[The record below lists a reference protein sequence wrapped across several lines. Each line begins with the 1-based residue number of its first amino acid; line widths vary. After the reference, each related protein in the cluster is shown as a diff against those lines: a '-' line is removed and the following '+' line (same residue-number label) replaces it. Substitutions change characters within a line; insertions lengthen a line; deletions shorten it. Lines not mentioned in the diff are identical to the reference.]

1 MAIDAINVGSFIPN
15 AAGLPEGLN
24 DTPDQASAKGAK
36 VVTPA
41 ASTEAQG
48 GDDSGGGGAGVDVE
62 A

>member
-15 AAGLPEGLN
+15 AAGLPESLD
-24 DTPDQASAKGAK
+24 DTPDQASAKSAK

-41 ASTEAQG
+41 ASTEAQ
-48 GDDSGGGGAGVDVE
+48 DGGGSDGGGTGVDVE